1 MLDTTMTTS
10 PAQDIQGGSDIDQPP
25 VRISRTR
32 LLVTVGL
39 AASCCIGVAA
49 YGVAD
54 RAQSKDQLVEITA
67 QEAVPSV
74 AVISP
79 IVGQVAQHL
88 DLPGRIDAYFKA
100 PIYARVSGYLRMW
113 YKDIGAHVQKG
124 ELLAE
129 IETPDLDQ
137 QLAQAQADL
146 GVAQANYKLAQL
158 TAERWR
164 KLLKSDAVSQQDVDE
179 KSGDA
184 AAKEATVAAAQANVA
199 RLQELERF
207 KRIIAPFNGII
218 TARRTDVGALI
229 DAGSGTGP
237 ELFSVADVHQMRVYV
252 RVPQTESA
260 GITKGMKATLSLS
273 QYPGKTFTATVDTT
287 ANAIDPS
294 SNTLL
299 VELLADNSADQL
311 SPGTFAQVRFTLPA
325 EADAVR
331 VPNSALLFRSGGL
344 KVAEV
349 GKDGRVT
356 IKPIQAGRDLG
367 DDLEVLSGI
376 SPGDRIIN
384 SPPDSLVSG
393 ETVRVASAKDNA
405 MTVAQK

>member
-1 MLDTTMTTS
+1 MLDTTMTTP
-10 PAQDIQGGSDIDQPP
+10 PAQDIQGASDADQPLM
-25 VRISRTR
+25 RISRTR
-32 LLVTVGL
+32 LMLTGAV
-39 AASCCIGVAA
+39 AAACCIGVAA
-49 YGVAD
+49 YGVVD
-54 RAQSKDQLVEITA
+54 RAQSKDQLVEITE
-67 QEAVPSV
+67 QEAVPTVSV
-74 AVISP
+74 IKPV
-79 IVGQVAQHL
+79 VGQVAQDL
-88 DLPGRIDAYFKA
+88 DLPGRVDAFFKA

-113 YKDIGAHVQKG
+113 YKDIGARVQKG

-146 GVAQANYKLAQL
+146 GVAQANDKLAQL

-179 KSGDA
+179 KLGDA
-184 AAKEATVAAAQANVA
+184 AAKGAAVAAAQANVA

-207 KRIIAPFNGII
+207 KRIVAPFNGII

-237 ELFSVADVHQMRVYV
+237 ELLSVADVHQMRVYV
-252 RVPQTESA
+252 RVPQAESA
-260 GITKGMKATLSLS
+260 GITRGMKATLSLS
-273 QYPGKTFTATVDTT
+273 QYPGKTFMATVDTT
-287 ANAIDPS
+287 ADAIDPL

-299 VELLADNSADQL
+299 VELIADNSAGQL

-325 EADAVR
+325 EANAVR

-356 IKPIQAGRDLG
+356 IKPIRAGRDLG
-367 DDLEVLSGI
+367 DDLEVLSGV

-384 SPPDSLVSG
+384 SPSDSLISG
-393 ETVRVASAKDNA
+393 ETVRVANVEDNA
-405 MTVAQK
+405 VTVAQK